1 MRFSI
6 VYIAAFTIPAL
17 EVAASKCWAPV
28 AGISASYGPL
38 KDLRTDATLFCN
50 IFSSDNSAIV
60 SNGGKY
66 VFGFQSAIFT
76 GTFANSASCLNT
88 FNQLVTDC
96 YGAGPT
102 VPATIGGT
110 IVDAG
115 GANLAISFGTG
126 AQF

>member
-1 MRFSI
+1 M
-6 VYIAAFTIPAL
+6 
-17 EVAASKCWAPV
+17 
-28 AGISASYGPL
+28 
-38 KDLRTDATLFCN
+38 
-50 IFSSDNSAIV
+50 
-60 SNGGKY
+60 
-66 VFGFQSAIFT
+66 FT
-76 GTFANSASCLNT
+76 GTFASSTSCLNT